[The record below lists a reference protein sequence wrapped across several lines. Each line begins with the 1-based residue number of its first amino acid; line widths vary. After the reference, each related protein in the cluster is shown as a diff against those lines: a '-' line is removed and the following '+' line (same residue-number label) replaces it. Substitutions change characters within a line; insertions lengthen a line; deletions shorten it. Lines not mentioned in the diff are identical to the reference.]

1 MAEEEKPAEKSS
13 EKKRNTVYL
22 LTRASRCHHC
32 DKKLVRGDLVKLE
45 NKDDDR
51 EALCKTCAQLESF
64 VLVLKGKGQVTRLA
78 TKYSK
83 MSYVVLQW
91 DETWKS
97 YNRVGILAEPEAVAR
112 AEKETA

>member
-1 MAEEEKPAEKSS
+1 MAEDEKSV
-13 EKKRNTVYL
+13 KKRNTVYV

-32 DKKLVRGDLVKLE
+32 DKKLVRGDVVKLE

-51 EALCKTCAQLESF
+51 EALCQTCAQLDAF
-64 VLVLKGKGQVTRLA
+64 VLVLKGRAQVTRLA

-83 MSYVVLQW
+83 ISYVVLQW

>member
-1 MAEEEKPAEKSS
+1 MAEDDKPAA
-13 EKKRNTVYL
+13 KKKNTVYL
-22 LTRASRCHHC
+22 LARASRCHHC

-51 EALCKTCAQLESF
+51 EALCKSCAQLDSF
-64 VLVLKGKGQVTRLA
+64 VLVLKGRGQVTRLA
-78 TKYSK
+78 TKYSTI
-83 MSYVVLQW
+83 SYVVLQW

-97 YNRVGILAEPEAVAR
+97 YNRIGILAEPEAVER